1 MDTKKDHLSTREV
14 TIRSLAVIGFITL
27 TFLGAWL
34 AIYSA
39 RYVPK
44 TVSRAATAAV
54 YISSIFTPTSS
65 HSSLSVVPVGA
76 TTTPDETTAPI
87 ATTPPVP
94 VATKTT
100 PKKKPVALTSG
111 KRVTTVRQIKNNT
124 STLYGLPDLT
134 VSIDAVG
141 YLASTSVESFIATS
155 TIPHGKTPAVMF
167 TIKNSGTNI
176 AGSWRFSASIPTKTA
191 YTYQSPVQNKPRKP
205 GDSVVFTLGFTRASA
220 GADKIISIT
229 VNPDHTVT
237 ESNTNNNTAST
248 KITILGS

>member
-1 MDTKKDHLSTREV
+1 MNTPKGHLSTQEV

-27 TFLGAWL
+27 TFLGVWL

-44 TVSRAATAAV
+44 TVSNTVTAAV
-54 YISSIFTPTSS
+54 YIGSVFTPTSS
-65 HSSLSVVPVGA
+65 KPSLSVVPVA
-76 TTTPDETTAPI
+76 TTTSERTTTSIVATAP
-87 ATTPPVP
+87 TTP

-100 PKKKPVALTSG
+100 PKKKTVTPTKG
-111 KRVTTVRQIKNNT
+111 KRVTTVQQIKDNA

-155 TIPHGKTPAVMF
+155 TIPHGKTPAVRF
-167 TIKNSGTNI
+167 TVKNSGTNV
-176 AGSWRFSASIPTKTA
+176 AGAWRFSASIPTKMA
-191 YTYQSPVQNKPRKP
+191 YTYQSPIQKKARRP
-205 GDSVVFTLGFTRASA
+205 GDSVVFTLGFTQANT

-229 VNPDHTVT
+229 VNPNHTIT
-237 ESNTNNNTAST
+237 ESNTNNNTATT